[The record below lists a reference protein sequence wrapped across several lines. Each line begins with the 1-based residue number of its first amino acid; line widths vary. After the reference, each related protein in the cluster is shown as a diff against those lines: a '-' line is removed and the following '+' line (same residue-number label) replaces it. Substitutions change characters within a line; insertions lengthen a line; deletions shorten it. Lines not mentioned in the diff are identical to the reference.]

1 MHDPGDTVKEYSDCR
16 IEVAQ
21 GDFDLPQ
28 LYDDMRTMDMLECI
42 GLGHHPRIALKE
54 SYERSE
60 RAWTILT
67 DAYRMVGSFGVCA
80 SEDPQVGIPWLLG
93 THRMHLIKK
102 TFIKHSKEW
111 IERMMGDYDVLTNV
125 VMTDNKL
132 SMRWLVWLGAIFEEC
147 SIDGYKQFTIYK

>member
-1 MHDPGDTVKEYSDCR
+1 MVDDEIVYSDCR
-16 IEVAQ
+16 IQTAIPE
-21 GDFDLPQ
+21 FDAVE
-28 LYDDMRTMDMLECI
+28 LYQDMRTMDMLEVI
-42 GLGHHPRIALKE
+42 GLGHHPRLALEE
-54 SYERSE
+54 SYKRSTK
-60 RAWTILT
+60 AWSVCTSEF
-67 DAYRMVGSFGVCA
+67 RMVASFGVCP
-80 SEDPQVGIPWLLG
+80 SDKENVGIPWLLG

-147 SIDGYKQFTIYK
+147 SIDGYKQFKIYK